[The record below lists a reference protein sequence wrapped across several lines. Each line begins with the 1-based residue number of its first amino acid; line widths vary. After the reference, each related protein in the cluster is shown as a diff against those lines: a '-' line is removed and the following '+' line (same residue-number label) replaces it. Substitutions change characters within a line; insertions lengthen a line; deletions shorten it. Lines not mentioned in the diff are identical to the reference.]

1 MAKQIAVI
9 GLGRFGSSVA
19 ETLVKRGCEILA
31 IDIREENVK
40 AISEY
45 VTHAV
50 HCDATDIKTLKEL
63 GVQNMDVAVVS
74 IGEDIEASVL
84 IVMALKEL
92 DVKEIIAKAVTPLHT
107 RILEKI
113 GATQV
118 VYPERD
124 IAIRVAT
131 HIVTPNIID
140 SLVLSPEYC
149 ISEVPA
155 PPGFIG
161 KMLKDTNIR
170 SLHKVNIIAIKR
182 KTVEIQKGKSEVR
195 EIVNVAP
202 SGEDLIMDGDIL
214 VILGHEDDIE
224 KLSKLV

>member
-1 MAKQIAVI
+1 MTKQVVVI
-9 GLGRFGSSVA
+9 GLGRFGSSVV
-19 ETLVKRGCEILA
+19 ETLVKRGGCEILA
-31 IDIREENVK
+31 IDKTEENVR
-40 AISEY
+40 AITEFA
-45 VTHAV
+45 THAV
-50 HCDATDIKTLKEL
+50 QCDATDIRTLKEL
-63 GVQNMDVAVVS
+63 GIQDMDIAIVS
-74 IGEDIEASVL
+74 IGEDVEASVL

-92 DVKEIIAKAVTPLHT
+92 GVKEIIAKAITPLHT

-124 IAIRVAT
+124 IAIRVAI
-131 HIVTPNIID
+131 HIITPNIID
-140 SLVLSPEYC
+140 SLMLSPEYC

-155 PPGFIG
+155 PHGFTG

-182 KTVEIQKGKSEVR
+182 KTAEIHKGKSEIK

-202 SGEDLIMDGDIL
+202 AGEDLIMEGDIL
-214 VILGHEDDIE
+214 VILGREDDIE
-224 KLSKLV
+224 KLSNL

>member
-1 MAKQIAVI
+1 MSKQVAVI

-31 IDIREENVK
+31 IDKNEENVK
-40 AISEY
+40 AVSEFA
-45 VTHAV
+45 THAV
-50 HCDATDIKTLKEL
+50 QCDATDIRTLKEL
-63 GVQNMDVAVVS
+63 GVQNVDIAIVS
-74 IGEDIEASVL
+74 IGEDVEASVL

-92 DVKEIIAKAVTPLHT
+92 GVKEIIAKAVTPLHT
-107 RILEKI
+107 KILEKI

-140 SLVLSPEYC
+140 SLVLSPEHC
-149 ISEVPA
+149 ISEIPA

-170 SLHKVNIIAIKR
+170 SMHRVNIIAIKR
-182 KTVEIQKGKSEVR
+182 KATEIHKGKSEFR

-202 SGEDLIMDGDIL
+202 AGEDLIMEGDIL
-214 VILGHEDDIE
+214 VILGREADIE
-224 KLSKLV
+224 KLSNLR

>member
-1 MAKQIAVI
+1 MAKQVAVI
-9 GLGRFGSSVA
+9 GLGRFGTSVV
-19 ETLVKRGCEILA
+19 ETLASKGCEILA
-31 IDIREENVK
+31 VDINEENVRL
-40 AISEY
+40 ISEY
-45 VTHAV
+45 ATHAV
-50 HCDATDIKTLKEL
+50 QCDATDIRTLKEL
-63 GVQNMDVAVVS
+63 GVQNMDVGIVS
-74 IGEDIEASVL
+74 IGEDIESSVL

-107 RILEKI
+107 RILEKL

-149 ISEVPA
+149 ISEIPA
-155 PPGFIG
+155 PQGFVG
-161 KMLKDTNIR
+161 KMLKDTDIR
-170 SLHKVNIIAIKR
+170 SMHGVNIIAIKR
-182 KTVEIQKGKSEVR
+182 KSPEIYKGKSGVK

-214 VILGHEDDIE
+214 VILGREDYIE
-224 KLSKLV
+224 KISKL